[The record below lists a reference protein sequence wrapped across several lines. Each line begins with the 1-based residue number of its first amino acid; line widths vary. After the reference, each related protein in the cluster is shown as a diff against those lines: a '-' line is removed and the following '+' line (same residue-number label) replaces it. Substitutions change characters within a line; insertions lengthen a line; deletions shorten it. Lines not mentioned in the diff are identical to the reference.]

1 MNNPLVVQ
9 IDDTI
14 LKEISETDTLIR
26 LNNDGRLALK
36 KLLYEKMTPNEYRDK
51 GFSTGQIQFFNFLST
66 VL

>member
-14 LKEISETDTLIR
+14 LKETSETDTLIR

-36 KLLYEKMTPNEYRDK
+36 KLLYEKMTPVEYQDK
-51 GFSTGQIQFFNFLST
+51 GFSNDQIQFFDFLSD

>member
-14 LKEISETDTLIR
+14 LKETSETDALIR

-36 KLLYEKMTPNEYRDK
+36 KLLYEEMTPIEYQNK
-51 GFSTGQIQFFNFLST
+51 GFSNDQIQFLDFLSA

>member
-9 IDDTI
+9 IDSTI
-14 LKEISETDTLIR
+14 LEETSETDTLIR

-36 KLLYEKMTPNEYRDK
+36 KLLYEEMTPVEYQDK
-51 GFSTGQIQFFNFLST
+51 GFSDYQIQFFDFLSD